1 MDDNKKVVINND
13 GGSRGNPG
21 PSAFACVFFVEDRH
35 YKSYSEFLGQKTN
48 NEAEYAGLIFALK
61 KAKAL
66 FGKDKIKTM
75 DLEILSDSELLVN
88 QMSGKYKIK
97 EPHIQKLFLLAWNL
111 KIDFANVSFI
121 VIPREQNKTADALL
135 NETLD
140 KQQKE
145 NSQKLI

>member
-1 MDDNKKVVINND
+1 MQKIVINID

-21 PSAFACVFFVEDRH
+21 PSAFACVFFVDGKE
-35 YKSYSEFLGQKTN
+35 YKSYSEFLGKKTN
-48 NEAEYAGLIFALK
+48 NEAEYAGLIFALQ

-66 FGKDKIKTM
+66 FGKDKAKTIN
-75 DLEILSDSELLVN
+75 LEILSDSELLVN

-111 KIDFANVSFI
+111 KIDFANVSFRA
-121 VIPREQNKTADALL
+121 IPREQNKTADGFL

-145 NSQKLI
+145 NSQKLF